1 MGERYFEV
9 DIEEELEK
17 EYVKE
22 CMLYINTKVVEA
34 IQCLSR
40 QTGGIEANRCPEK
53 LMKMVKTMDNFDDI
67 NLNFHECPLEDSRE
81 SRGV

>member
-40 QTGGIEANRCPEK
+40 QTGGQ
-53 LMKMVKTMDNFDDI
+53 LHFF
-67 NLNFHECPLEDSRE
+67 LWQQ
-81 SRGV
+81 

>member
-22 CMLYINTKVVEA
+22 CMFYINTKVVEA

-40 QTGGIEANRCPEK
+40 QTGGQLHFFFMATIEC
-53 LMKMVKTMDNFDDI
+53 VNFADYKNCTLTI
-67 NLNFHECPLEDSRE
+67 
-81 SRGV
+81 